1 MILATLSE
9 LLFLFGLFALACAA
23 LGARE
28 WVRERRVQR
37 AQEARVLANL
47 REVEREWKLRIGR

>member
-1 MILATLSE
+1 MILATLSG

-28 WVRERRVQR
+28 WVSERRVQQ
-37 AQEARVLANL
+37 AQEARVLERL
-47 REVEREWKLRIGR
+47 REVEREWKRRVGR